1 MKELQIKKHM
11 LTAISYLIP
20 FVCTAGMLMVIGN
33 IAGGSSV
40 EDFTKQLAFPDFLT
54 TIGGTALGF
63 LPIVISTGISYS
75 IADKAGIAP
84 GIILGL
90 LCKDAGFGFL
100 GGANQRLSGRI
111 SDCLSVKSY
120 ESTKMGCRIV
130 ASVNSSTDRIP
141 GGRAGHEICD
151 RNSDQ
156 CADQCDYRS
165 FGEYA
170 EQCGYDHPIWNI
182 GWNIVGG

>member
-63 LPIVISTGISYS
+63 LPDSIISTGISYS
-75 IADKAGIAP
+75 I
-84 GIILGL
+84 
-90 LCKDAGFGFL
+90 
-100 GGANQRLSGRI
+100 GR
-111 SDCLSVKSY
+111 
-120 ESTKMGCRIV
+120 
-130 ASVNSSTDRIP
+130 
-141 GGRAGHEICD
+141 
-151 RNSDQ
+151 
-156 CADQCDYRS
+156 
-165 FGEYA
+165 
-170 EQCGYDHPIWNI
+170 
-182 GWNIVGG
+182 